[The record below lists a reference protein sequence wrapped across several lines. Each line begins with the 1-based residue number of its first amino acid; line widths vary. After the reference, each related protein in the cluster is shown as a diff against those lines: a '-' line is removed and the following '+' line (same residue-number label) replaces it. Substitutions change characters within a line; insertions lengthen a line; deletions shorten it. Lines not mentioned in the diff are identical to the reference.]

1 MHTLLFIRSF
11 TRRSIGR
18 NVRLMTGE
26 IFPIVWKCLFNLFR
40 LVGRGSLEAPLVG
53 RNYSSNGLLSRNVST
68 FVEGYAE
75 MTKSS
80 VCTRHQE
87 TWKNCRLV
95 ILSLHLPKPSICF
108 LVAYCYDLLEK
119 DYTPNERVIL
129 YVSTFYH
136 KERKLAKYERKF
148 NCI

>member
-1 MHTLLFIRSF
+1 
-11 TRRSIGR
+11 
-18 NVRLMTGE
+18 MTGE

-40 LVGRGSLEAPLVG
+40 LVERGSLEAPLVG

-68 FVEGYAE
+68 FVERHAE

-80 VCTRHQE
+80 VCTRHRE

-108 LVAYCYDLLEK
+108 LVEHCCDLLEK
-119 DYTPNERVIL
+119 DCTPNERVIL
-129 YVSTFYH
+129 NTIFIV
-136 KERKLAKYERKF
+136 F
-148 NCI
+148 NFQCFRSFTLCRHYLNSPLRNEIN